1 MTSNVKIRPEHL
13 ARPAIVSVRQS
24 TLDQVRH
31 HQESRRRQYD
41 LAEPARALG
50 WREVLVIDEDLGK
63 SGATAAGRAGFQR
76 LVAEVSLGRVGAV
89 VSLEVSRLA
98 RNNRDWYQL
107 LDLCGLLNTLIIDA
121 EGIYDPRQLNERLLL
136 GLKATMSEAELGWLR
151 QRAHEARAA
160 KARRGELII
169 SLPVGYVQTRDGRL
183 EKHPDQRVQGAL
195 TVVFQKFAELGS
207 ARQVLLWM
215 HQEQVTLP
223 GLERDPVWGDR
234 LRWRLPHYNSIL
246 NLLQNPLYAG
256 AYAFGRTETRI
267 HVVAGAPHTTRGH
280 RRPREQWMVL
290 LRDHHEGY
298 IPWDTYERN
307 QQLLA
312 DNAQMK
318 GQMVAGAI
326 RGGRSVLAG
335 LVRCASCGRRLQ
347 VTYGGRVTRYRCR
360 RNHQAGC
367 GLAFG
372 GLRIEA
378 AIERELLRV
387 LTPGAIDAAL
397 ARAERTTEEAAGTRP
412 ALELELREAQ
422 YEAGRAQ
429 RQYDAVEPEH
439 RLVADTLER
448 RWNAAL
454 DHVAALERRLAALS
468 AAAPPP
474 AVPDRAVLLALAQDF
489 SAVWA
494 DPASDPRIKK
504 RVSRLLIQEI
514 RVAPATER
522 TLEVLI
528 HWAGGTHT
536 RLHVP
541 RNRTGEHRR
550 CTAREVVDVV
560 RDLTRQLPDAQIARI
575 LNRRG
580 YRTGAG
586 NTWTQQ
592 RVISLRHAHDI
603 PVFSAEPDGAVTLT
617 IEQAAIRL
625 GVSTTTV
632 RRLITTGRLPATQSV
647 PYAPWAILPDHLGA
661 EAVQRAV
668 AVVKAGRKLPHTA
681 PETQLTLTNARI

>member
-41 LAEPARALG
+41 LAEHARALG

-246 NLLQNPLYAG
+246 NLLQNPLDAG

-378 AIERELLRV
+378 AIDRELLRV